1 MADDYSCE
9 DCQPSRVTATWL
21 PSLNRTGNGS
31 AYMFSMQ
38 DHITYRVAHI
48 LHTYVLPSDIF
59 IGLMANFISI
69 LVFTGKDLRNLSSS
83 VYVMAVLIADS
94 GSLITMLAVWL
105 EVLKYPINHMQGM
118 CQFFVYLTYICSFLS
133 VWYMVC
139 ITVENYITFCHP
151 TRIQIMCTQRRARL
165 VTVALAVGALCLYG
179 VSPFIVDVTSDPN
192 YPNYSPTCRPKPKYT
207 VFNDIL
213 TYIDSVLTLL
223 VPSVAILLMLTAIV
237 VSIVSSL
244 RKKRKR
250 TVTKDPARAKNKTDC
265 PQVRVAK
272 MLFALSSTYLILNLP
287 SHVIRLFFLLRP
299 NDVTQPNITVQ
310 EGLMMLLFLYLSYIN
325 SCVKFFLLF
334 AFSAN
339 FRKHILGTCIF
350 RRCQVYAPVSTRVT
364 KV

>member
-1 MADDYSCE
+1 MTEVYSCE
-9 DCQPSRVTATWL
+9 DCQPVIVTPTGL
-21 PSLNRTGNGS
+21 PSLNGTGNGS
-31 AYMFSMQ
+31 TYMFSIQ
-38 DHITYRVAHI
+38 DHMTYRVAHI

-59 IGLMANFISI
+59 IGLMANLISI

-83 VYVMAVLIADS
+83 VYVLAVLIADS
-94 GSLITMLAVWL
+94 GSLITMVAVWL

-151 TRIQIMCTQRRARL
+151 TRIKIMCTQSRARM
-165 VTVALAVGALCLYG
+165 VTIALAVGALCLYS

-192 YPNYSPTCRPKPKYT
+192 YPNYSPTCRPKPSYI

-244 RKKRKR
+244 RKKKR
-250 TVTKDPARAKNKTDC
+250 RMVKDQPRAKNKADC

-299 NDVTQPNITVQ
+299 NDVTQPNITME
-310 EGLMMLLFLYLSYIN
+310 EGLMMLIFLYLSYLN

-339 FRKHILGTCIF
+339 FRKRILGTCVF
-350 RRCQVYAPVSTRVT
+350 KRCQVYIPVSTGAT